1 MRKALI
7 AAIAAVAGMSTAAY
21 AADLGG
27 GSMKDAPEA
36 YEAPAIWSGFY
47 VGGSVGFGVGN
58 STGQLKFKD
67 VKITERLLTRCNPT
81 ASAWAIRSVP
91 TLI

>member
-47 VGGSVGFGVGN
+47 VGGSVGFGVGS
-58 STGQLKFKD
+58 STGQLKFD
-67 VKITERLLTRCNPT
+67 HPDI
-81 ASAWAIRSVP
+81 IRGG
-91 TLI
+91 